1 MNATLDT
8 ASVPAT
14 PGLFTRTQVKEAISA
29 GIDLTTDEANRSE
42 HEDRFVWASAAML
55 VLLDEPDAPWAAVRD
70 HRNGAPVTREDDDVA
85 QFTRDQVARAVD
97 DGVRHVA
104 GASRRRQT
112 DDIDDL
118 IVNATL
124 TLLDDPHAD
133 FESIARDNY
142 AVSPR
147 VLRSWLH
154 G

>member
-1 MNATLDT
+1 MNTTVDT
-8 ASVPAT
+8 VSVPAI
-14 PGLFTRTQVKEAISA
+14 PELFTRTQVKEAISA
-29 GIDLTTDEANRSE
+29 GIDLATDEANRSE
-42 HEDRFVWASAAML
+42 GEDRFVWASAAML
-55 VLLDEPDAPWAAVRD
+55 VLLDEPDAAWAAIRE
-70 HRNGAPVTREDDDVA
+70 HRNGAPVPREDDDFA

-97 DGVRHVA
+97 DGVRRVA
-104 GASRRRQT
+104 EASRRRQT

-124 TLLDDPHAD
+124 TLLDDPRAD

-147 VLRSWLH
+147 ELRSWLH